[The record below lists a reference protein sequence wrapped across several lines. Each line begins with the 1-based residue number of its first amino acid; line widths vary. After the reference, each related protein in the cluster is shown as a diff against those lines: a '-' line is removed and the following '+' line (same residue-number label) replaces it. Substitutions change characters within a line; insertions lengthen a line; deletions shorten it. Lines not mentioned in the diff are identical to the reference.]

1 MAFVPRDG
9 RSLIGRAT
17 ATGGQK
23 DSAEANAGASHSPKV
38 GGRRPAPLRLIVQL
52 PRYMVEEFWRYT
64 N

>member
-23 DSAEANAGASHSPKV
+23 DSAEAMTAQAIRLSV